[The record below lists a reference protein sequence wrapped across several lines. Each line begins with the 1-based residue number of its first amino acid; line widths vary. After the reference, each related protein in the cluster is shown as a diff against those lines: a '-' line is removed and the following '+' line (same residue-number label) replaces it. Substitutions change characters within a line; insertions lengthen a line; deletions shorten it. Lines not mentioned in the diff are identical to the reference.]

1 MCVVI
6 LVELLMIRIAY
17 PSDNGYGVDVTEIN
31 QGVVLGKNIVFFN
44 DKTITT
50 TSQIFNNAGSATVG
64 DGRANVS
71 DIFDEKVFVVSVGTR
86 TDSGSASVHIY
97 GWIGTTTASAGVIVY
112 DVPVITTN
120 NTCTT
125 FRLDDYYY
133 FIAAGL
139 NTGGSG
145 TMTGCSVRCS
155 AVNYKR

>member
-1 MCVVI
+1 MNIRAYDSPNLTLVTDLSNMFRLCSNLDANFGNWDISTI
-6 LVELLMIRIAY
+6 LNLSSMFWQAA
-17 PSDNGYGVDVTEIN
+17 S
-31 QGVVLGKNIVFFN
+31 
-44 DKTITT
+44 
-50 TSQIFNNAGSATVG
+50 FNNGGSSTVG

-71 DIFDEKVFVVSVGTR
+71 DIYDEKIFVVSVGTR